1 MNNIEQRRQR
11 IENALWGLF
20 IADSLAMPAHW
31 YYSREN
37 IAQDFDGGVKTYQ
50 APLHPHPE
58 AFMVGMSYKPDVQ
71 KAKSLNRPY
80 DILHD
85 HSMFYQTSW
94 EEFKI
99 ERNDR
104 EGEHG
109 NKVAAADERYHYH
122 HGLGKGDNTLNA
134 HLARVLLR
142 SVNKK
147 GGYEAGAFLDDFI
160 TYMTTPGE
168 NKDPYTEVFLRRW
181 FENYCNGDPVHACAQ
196 MQRDNWSI
204 GSHGGMIRP
213 MVLALLS
220 QNPYQGVGMALEH
233 QALTHRS
240 ETVASGLATCIPLM
254 FELVDGKSDKKSAFQ
269 SASQQVHLAKIRGED
284 LFAQY
289 RAHKGPG
296 NIPDDQM
303 WAYHMELDDAPMDL
317 DKLVEMGE
325 QAVLRKEIGTVCY
338 IEQGLPMMFFIAAH
352 ENYDFENTLLLN
364 VNAGGDNVNRGMP
377 LGLMMGA
384 GEVEIPADLKQGL
397 SDYPALSEEIAKFAD
412 IAVSGQ
418 GVTDGFE
425 APSRRKGVVL

>member
-1 MNNIEQRRQR
+1 MTNPDSKQIR

-20 IADSLAMPAHW
+20 IADALAMPAHW

-37 IAQDFDGGVKTYQ
+37 IVRDFDGGVKTFQ
-50 APLHPHPE
+50 APKHPHPE
-58 AFMVGMSYKPDVQ
+58 AFMVGMSYKPDIE
-71 KAKSLNRPY
+71 KAKALGRKY
-80 DILHD
+80 DILHQ
-85 HSMFYQTSW
+85 HSQFYQTSW
-94 EEFKI
+94 TDFTI
-99 ERNDR
+99 ERNAR

-122 HGLGKGDNTLNA
+122 HGLNSGDNTLNA

-142 SVNKK
+142 SVNKR
-147 GGYEAGAFLDDFI
+147 GGYEAGAFLDEFVA
-160 TYMTTPGE
+160 YMTNPDG
-168 NKDPYTEVFLRRW
+168 NKDPYMEVFLRRW
-181 FENYCNGDPVHACAQ
+181 FENYCNGDPIHACAQ

-213 MVLALLS
+213 MILSLLS
-220 QNPYQGVGMALEH
+220 QNAYQGVGMALEH

-240 ETVASGLATCIPLM
+240 ETISSGLAFCIPLL
-254 FELVDGKSDKKSAFQ
+254 FDLINGADKEQAFRQ
-269 SASQQVHLAKIRGED
+269 GAQKIHMAKIRGEE

-303 WAYHMELDDAPMDL
+303 WAYHMELDDQPMDL
-317 DKLVEMGE
+317 DGLVAMGE

-352 ENYDFENTLLLN
+352 EKYDFEKTLLLN

-384 GEVEIPADLKQGL
+384 GEDNLPQNIKAGL
-397 SDYPALSEEIAKFAD
+397 SDYDELAIEISKFAE

-418 GVTDGFE
+418 GVTTGFK
-425 APSRRKGVVL
+425 APSR

>member
-1 MNNIEQRRQR
+1 MNNREQRRQR

-37 IAQDFDGGVKTYQ
+37 IVKDFDGGVKSYN

-58 AFMVGMSYKPDVQ
+58 AFMVGMSYKPDVE

-80 DILHD
+80 DILQG
-85 HSMFYQTSW
+85 HSRFYQTSW
-94 EEFKI
+94 EDFKI

-109 NKVAAADERYHYH
+109 NKVAAADERFHYH
-122 HGLGKGDNTLNA
+122 HGLAAGDNTLNA
-134 HLARVLLR
+134 HLTRVLIR

-160 TYMTTPGE
+160 SFMTSPDQ

-213 MVLALLS
+213 MVLSLLS
-220 QNPYQGVGMALEH
+220 QNSYQGVGMALEH

-240 ETVASGLATCIPLM
+240 ETVASGLSMCIPLM
-254 FELVDGKSDKKSAFQ
+254 FDLIEGRGDKASAFQ
-269 SASQQVHLAKIRGED
+269 NASGQLHLARIRGED

-317 DKLVEMGE
+317 DKLVAMGE

-352 ENYDFENTLLLN
+352 EGYNFENTLLLN

-384 GEVEIPADLKQGL
+384 GDDEIPAHLKEGL
-397 SDYPALSEEIAKFAD
+397 SDYQILSEEITKFAD
-412 IAVSGQ
+412 IAISGN
-418 GVTDGFE
+418 GVTAGFE
-425 APSRRKGVVL
+425 PPSRRSGVTL